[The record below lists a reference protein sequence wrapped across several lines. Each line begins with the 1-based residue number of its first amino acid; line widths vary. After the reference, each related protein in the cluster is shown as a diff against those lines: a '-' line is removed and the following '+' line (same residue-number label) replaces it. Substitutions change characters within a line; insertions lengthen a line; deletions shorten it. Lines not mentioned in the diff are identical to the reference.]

1 MCSLSSPIPEFLI
14 SQSNVTALLLMQSLY
29 ISPGHA
35 LLSPSLKLLSPSKFS
50 SNIGFLNISTPGEM
64 IVLLWSHSILHVSKF
79 FLCLSPYVLGWLS
92 TSVLDSTRWWPD
104 ICMATW
110 VLSNNELLLINTN
123 HLHLFIVFTSFQ
135 GALISIVCLILKIV
149 LEGGIIS
156 VLLMKNQAH
165 RVELP
170 KNTHSNIT
178 IPNKVTY
185 AFILCQQLHS

>member
-1 MCSLSSPIPEFLI
+1 MSLLCCWCSLSTSDSVMPYFPHLLNSCLLQNSAPPLASSTSPHLGKW
-14 SQSNVTALLLMQSLY
+14 L
-29 ISPGHA
+29 
-35 LLSPSLKLLSPSKFS
+35 FS
-50 SNIGFLNISTPGEM
+50 
-64 IVLLWSHSILHVSKF
+64 WSHSILHIPKF

-92 TSVLDSTRWWPD
+92 TSILDSMRWWPD
-104 ICMATW
+104 ICVATW
-110 VLSNNELLLINTN
+110 VLSNKESLWINTN

-156 VLLMKNQAH
+156 VLFMKNQAH

-170 KNTHSNIT
+170 KNAHSNII
-178 IPNKVTY
+178 IPDKVTY